1 MVLVDTG
8 MRPDECYRLRWENL
22 SWKNGSNGTVLVT
35 HGKTAAAR
43 RMLYLTPRVRFVLE
57 TRWGIAG
64 RRLEGWIWT
73 APTKSG
79 HLNNS
84 SLKKQHARAFRTLN
98 EKAETRL
105 DPGASRFQPPS

>member
-43 RMLYLTPRVRFVLE
+43 RMLYLTLE
-57 TRWGIAG
+57 TRWEIAG
-64 RRLEGWIWT
+64 RPLEGVDL
-73 APTKSG
+73 A
-79 HLNNS
+79 S
-84 SLKKQHARAFRTLN
+84 SHKEWSPK
-98 EKAETRL
+98 
-105 DPGASRFQPPS
+105 RFKPQEAACPRIQDRE